1 MEQHGEISSQV
12 QKTEVD
18 NVTDGGWGFSLLP
31 DQSLCVS
38 KVSAFSVS

>member
-1 MEQHGEISSQV
+1 MEQHREISPQV

-18 NVTDGGWGFSLLP
+18 NATDVVGIFLLLP

-38 KVSAFSVS
+38 KVSAFSLS